1 VSVPVNAGRARGA
14 GWLAWVPLVL
24 GAAVAVGVY
33 AWAKSVNPDPATSLF
48 GSTGT
53 DTFEIKAWLATGV
66 LALAAVQVL
75 LALRLY
81 GKIGGGSAPP
91 RRLGLVH
98 RMVGV
103 LIIVLTLPV
112 AYHCLFAYGFRD
124 LDTRTVVHS
133 IAGCFLYGAIVAKV
147 FIVQSR
153 RLPGWELPVAGGT
166 LVVIVVALWYSSALW
181 YFKDYNASGSAP
193 ATTGYGAIAMKDI
206 QFSPKQTSVKV
217 GQKVTWTNDDVV
229 DHNVTATSGAT
240 FKSKDFGKGGT
251 FSYTPTKPGKIDYVC
266 TLHPGMDATLTVTR

>member
-1 VSVPVNAGRARGA
+1 VSVPVNAGRAPRA
-14 GWLAWVPLVL
+14 GWLAWAPLVL
-24 GAAVAVGVY
+24 GLAVTVGVY
-33 AWAKSVNPDPATSLF
+33 AWAKSVNPDPSTSLF

-53 DTFEIKAWLATGV
+53 ETFETKAWMATAV

-98 RMVGV
+98 RLVGALVV
-103 LIIVLTLPV
+103 LITLPV

-133 IAGCFLYGAIVAKV
+133 VAGCFIYGAIVAKV

-166 LVVIVVALWYSSALW
+166 LVVIVVALWYTSALW
-181 YFKDYNASGSAP
+181 YFKDYDAGAKAP
-193 ATTGYGAIAMKDI
+193 APSGYGSIAMKDI
-206 QFSPKQTSVKV
+206 QFTPRQTTVKV
-217 GQKVTWTNDDVV
+217 GQKVTWTNDDAV
-229 DHNVTATSGAT
+229 DHNVVATSGAR
-240 FKSKDFGKGGT
+240 FKSSDFGKGGT
-251 FSYTPTKPGKIDYVC
+251 YSYTPTEPGRIAYVC
-266 TLHPGMDATLTVTR
+266 TLHPGMDALLTVTR